1 MKDTL
6 WGATLILNL
15 VRAACAGVVWFVIMV
30 VAKPPDIHPAQML
43 IFPIGYLIVLL
54 PMSLISIGLSKIGV
68 PFVGWFPLVI
78 SFTLLPG
85 DPPTYIIHKFAPKL
99 VPVQKYSFLNFTTI
113 ILVKDPAALL

>member
-1 MKDTL
+1 
-6 WGATLILNL
+6 
-15 VRAACAGVVWFVIMV
+15 
-30 VAKPPDIHPAQML
+30 ML

-78 SFTLLPG
+78 SFALLPG